1 MSLNS
6 TAKILVVDD
15 HLQDL
20 IALEAVLQPLG
31 HQVIRATSSQAALRS
46 VLDDEIA
53 FIILD
58 VMLPEVDG
66 FEVARLLKQEERTR
80 FIPILFLTALADGDG
95 LVRKGY
101 GSGAVDYLLK
111 PVDPDILR
119 AKARFCLDL
128 HRARKEALVAEQRS
142 SFLARASSALSESLD
157 YHATLAK
164 IANLAV
170 PTIANWCTVTLIE
183 EDKSM
188 RRVAIVHQ
196 DPRKQPLTDEYQK
209 HFAPPFDNSP
219 EFTSVLRHR
228 KAVRVAE
235 VTEAHLGA
243 FAQNPAQ
250 LSILRELGIASCII
264 APLSARE
271 NLIGLITLVR
281 SDPASPYEEADL
293 VLAEDLASR
302 AALAIE
308 NARLYE
314 AERKRSDFE
323 QQLIGIVSHD
333 LRNPLSV
340 IAMAAAAI
348 ERSSSID
355 DRSKRSAG
363 RIRAATERANQLI
376 RDLLD
381 FTQARRAGGIPMRR
395 SHVDIHFLTKEL
407 IEDLTAGQPAG
418 RIEFFQSGDGLGNY
432 DPNRVQQMIENLTQ
446 NALKYGA
453 PEAPIRVETRGEN
466 ESILISVH
474 NQGEPI
480 PPELLPHLF
489 KPVKGVPGKVD
500 KTNRS
505 IGLGLYIVQ
514 QIVLAHGGAIE
525 VTSSKDKGTTFA
537 VRLPKEAPIP
547 QIEPIERR
555 NVPRD
560 AAII

>member
-1 MSLNS
+1 MEFGS
-6 TAKILVVDD
+6 AV
-15 HLQDL
+15 HL
-20 IALEAVLQPLG
+20 
-31 HQVIRATSSQAALRS
+31 
-46 VLDDEIA
+46 
-53 FIILD
+53 
-58 VMLPEVDG
+58 
-66 FEVARLLKQEERTR
+66 
-80 FIPILFLTALADGDG
+80 
-95 LVRKGY
+95 KG
-101 GSGAVDYLLK
+101 
-111 PVDPDILR
+111 
-119 AKARFCLDL
+119 
-128 HRARKEALVAEQRS
+128 
-142 SFLARASSALSESLD
+142 
-157 YHATLAK
+157 
-164 IANLAV
+164 
-170 PTIANWCTVTLIE
+170 
-183 EDKSM
+183 EDKWCGGGVSVDA
-188 RRVAIVHQ
+188 RR
-196 DPRKQPLTDEYQK
+196 RKMPIKAEYK
-209 HFAPPFDNSP
+209 KLFAPPFDNSP

-381 FTQARRAGGIPMRR
+381 FTQARRAGGIPIRR

-453 PEAPIRVETRGEN
+453 PAAPIRVETRGEN
-466 ESILISVH
+466 
-474 NQGEPI
+474 
-480 PPELLPHLF
+480 
-489 KPVKGVPGKVD
+489 
-500 KTNRS
+500 
-505 IGLGLYIVQ
+505 
-514 QIVLAHGGAIE
+514 
-525 VTSSKDKGTTFA
+525 
-537 VRLPKEAPIP
+537 
-547 QIEPIERR
+547 
-555 NVPRD
+555 
-560 AAII
+560 

>member
-1 MSLNS
+1 M
-6 TAKILVVDD
+6 AKILVVDD

-31 HQVIRATSSQAALRS
+31 HQVIRATSSQAALQRVS
-46 VLDDEIA
+46 DDEIA

-66 FEVARLLKQEERTR
+66 FEVARLLKQQERTR

-128 HRARKEALVAEQRS
+128 HCARKEALVAEQRS

-196 DPRKQPLTDEYQK
+196 DPRKQPLAEEYQK
-209 HFAPPFDNSP
+209 GFPPPFDKSP
-219 EFTSVLRHR
+219 EFTSVLRYR

-235 VTEAHLGA
+235 VTEAQLA
-243 FAQNPAQ
+243 TFAQNPAQ
-250 LSILRELGIASCII
+250 LSILRELGIGSCII

-271 NLIGLITLVR
+271 NLIGVITLVR
-281 SDPASPYEEADL
+281 SDPASPYQEADL

-314 AERKRSDFE
+314 AERKRGDFE

-348 ERSSSID
+348 ERSSNID

-381 FTQARRAGGIPMRR
+381 FTQARRAGGIPIRR

-418 RIEFFQSGDGLGNY
+418 RIEFLQSGDGLGNC

-474 NQGEPI
+474 NQGDPI

-560 AAII
+560 AAMI